1 MLFDFLA
8 GRHRRHR
15 LHADHQRAGSGDSRG
30 VPLRDEA
37 GVERRRIRAA
47 PDAAAVAE
55 LRPPRH
61 RRRRRRALHRLPRP
75 GSRRPAAVA
84 AVTAPMEVRVPD
96 IGGSKNVDVIELL
109 AKPGESIGKDQGL
122 LTLESD
128 KATMEVPSPAA
139 GVLKEWKVKVGDS
152 VAEGQLLAILEAE
165 DVASAPKAEAQQ
177 EAPKPA
183 AASGTAPAKTAPAPA
198 APAPQPASADGRKA
212 DIECQLVVLG

>member
-165 DVASAPKAEAQQ
+165 DVAAPKAEAKP
-177 EAPKPA
+177 EVPKPA
-183 AASGTAPAKTAPAPA
+183 AAPGAAPAKSAPAPA
-198 APAPQPASADGRKA
+198 ATPAPQAQAQSADG
-212 DIECQLVVLG
+212 